1 MAKKDKKKP
10 EKQKGLLGR
19 IFGGGK
25 DEKVPETP
33 EGGDMDA
40 QTIAPDLAMT
50 IPPDRDDVGEAL
62 TIPPTDYRAPK
73 KGGGQP
79 LDDAGE
85 ARTLAPFTAPKDV
98 LGKKGFFED
107 PVDQQRTLGP
117 FEMPDDLKKE
127 AKGAKKGG
135 APASP
140 AGAGGDLFD
149 DAGEARTLAPF
160 DRPRAA
166 PAPVKKQ
173 PSTPAASF
181 SPDSV
186 TLPPTPASELDIDGP
201 TLMPQH
207 FKASPP
213 PAPPK
218 KVGRGREDDAL
229 TQDPL
234 LTPAPKDLGNK
245 DPFAFDDDIMGAAG
259 SAPPPPP
266 PQAKG
271 GAKPRAAAD
280 DDLGFGDDVHD
291 LLAPTGKTPSNDPF
305 GSPLADDPFASDL
318 SPPVPG
324 KTDEIDSFEVEL
336 GSGAHPALT
345 AAPPPPPAK
354 KKTSPTAKRAAL
366 QADGDHEEKTIEMDR
381 PPVQVPGAPAPQ
393 PAPAPPR
400 RTLFA
405 SREPLPDGSIRFGK
419 PADEV
424 KLDQESRTLHAP
436 AITPSWGDVPDF
448 AVLLSDGS
456 VVGRLPAGVQHELD
470 GSFVVPAAPPRRE
483 PAATADGMRVPPF
496 PAGVIVDR
504 AAGFAYASKDVA
516 PLLAGSPEA
525 VLALEDGSAVVTL
538 PRDAKWNEDGSYVVP
553 ATEKAAEPGVAPVG
567 TASLHHGDLVL
578 ELRYMGCVET
588 VFEDGWASLELPKTA
603 KVEGELVLLPASSR
617 LEPGAPPELLE
628 IESRPDGL
636 LALRLPAGYVPEGD
650 VAWLPPAEI
659 APCEEHVEVE
669 NSWGEPQEEID
680 YLGIHESLYA
690 NGWTRL
696 DLPPGAR
703 VAGRKLVLPREYAH
717 AGNAWALAQFDRD
730 TDGSLLF
737 ELPADAESL
746 GGTVLI
752 PPDGGAPEVRPVALA
767 KTPTGRVSR
776 APVAPA
782 PAAPAPVAPAPVA
795 PAPVAE
801 EPVVAPAPV
810 EETPIRRSSESALPP
825 SGGGIAP
832 RTKGLDRFRVKK
844 SLETGDASSEQPAEP
859 DKVAAEPAKAE
870 ETKPADEKPAE
881 TPAAVAVAE
890 KPPEAAA
897 VTPETPPVVESSSE
911 SDEAPVDAPSSE
923 TSGKRRRKKSSS

>member
-1 MAKKDKKKP
+1 MGKKDKKKP

-25 DEKVPETP
+25 DDKVPETP

-73 KGGGQP
+73 KGGAQP

-85 ARTLAPFTAPKDV
+85 ERTLAPFTAPRDV
-98 LGKKGFFED
+98 MAKKGFFDD
-107 PVDQQRTLGP
+107 PADQQRTLGP

-127 AKGAKKGG
+127 AKGAKK
-135 APASP
+135 PPVSP
-140 AGAGGDLFD
+140 LKAGGDLFD

-160 DRPRAA
+160 DRPRGA
-166 PAPVKKQ
+166 PAPGKKQ
-173 PSTPAASF
+173 PPTPAANF

-186 TLPPTPASELDIDGP
+186 TLPPTPAADLDIDGP

-207 FKASPP
+207 FKAP

-218 KVGRGREDDAL
+218 KAGRGREDDAL

-271 GAKPRAAAD
+271 GANPRAAAD

-291 LLAPTGKTPSNDPF
+291 LLAPKAKAASDDPF
-305 GSPLADDPFASDL
+305 GSPLADDPFASDM

-324 KTDEIDSFEVEL
+324 KTDEIESFDVEL

-345 AAPPPPPAK
+345 AVPPPPPAK
-354 KKTSPTAKRAAL
+354 KKTSPTARRGAPL
-366 QADGDHEEKTIEMDR
+366 ADAEEHEDKTIEMDR
-381 PPVQVPGAPAPQ
+381 PPVHAGAQAPQ

-400 RTLFA
+400 RMLFG
-405 SREPLPDGSIRFGK
+405 SRAPLPDGSVRFGA
-419 PADEV
+419 PAPEV
-424 KLDQESRTLHAP
+424 QLDRESRTLHAP

-448 AVLLSDGS
+448 ATLLSDGS

-504 AAGFAYASKDVA
+504 AAGFAYASKDAA

-525 VLALEDGSAVVTL
+525 VLQLEDGSAVVTL

-553 ATEKAAEPGVAPVG
+553 ATEKSAEPGAAPVG
-567 TASLHHGDLVL
+567 TASLNHGDLVL

-588 VFEDGWASLELPKTA
+588 VFEDGWASLKLPKTA

-628 IESRPDGL
+628 IESRPDGM

-659 APCEEHVEVE
+659 APCEEHGELE

-737 ELPADAESL
+737 ELPADAEAL

-752 PPDGGAPEVRPVALA
+752 PPDGGAPEVRPVARA
-767 KTPTGRVSR
+767 KAPTGRVSR
-776 APVAPA
+776 APVV
-782 PAAPAPVAPAPVA
+782 PAPVAPAPVA
-795 PAPVAE
+795 PASVAE

-810 EETPIRRSSESALPP
+810 EEAPIRRTSDSALPP

-859 DKVAAEPAKAE
+859 DKVAADKVAAEPVKVE
-870 ETKPADEKPAE
+870 ETKPADETPKPEE
-881 TPAAVAVAE
+881 TPAAVAVAD

-897 VTPETPPVVESSSE
+897 SAETPPAVESSSE